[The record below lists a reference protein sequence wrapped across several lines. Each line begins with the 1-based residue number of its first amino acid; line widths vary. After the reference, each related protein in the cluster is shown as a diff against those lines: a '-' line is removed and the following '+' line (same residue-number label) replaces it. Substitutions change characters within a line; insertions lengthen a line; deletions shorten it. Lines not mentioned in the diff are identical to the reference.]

1 MLKSLLISIVIC
13 SVGITASAQV
23 SMWPILSL
31 VKYKKIQDEALGF
44 EVDFPI
50 FDPELKSYDGK
61 EITINGYI
69 IPTDGYKSQ
78 KEFVFSAYP
87 YKNCFFCGGAGPETV
102 MEVVSPNGINF
113 TSERIT
119 LRGKLKPNA
128 QDLNRLMFLLT
139 NAEQVK

>member
-1 MLKSLLISIVIC
+1 M
-13 SVGITASAQV
+13 
-23 SMWPILSL
+23 
-31 VKYKKIQDEALGF
+31 
-44 EVDFPI
+44 DFPI

-113 TSERIT
+113 TSENHTKR
-119 LRGKLKPNA
+119 KLKLNA
-128 QDLNRLMFLLT
+128 RLKSTDVLIDKCRTSEVTHPSLSKFIAT
-139 NAEQVK
+139 S